1 MWDCKVKYLGRQPYE
16 TIWRDM
22 QTFTAERTEST
33 PDEFWLLEHEPVFT
47 LGQAGKPEHIFNAHN
62 IPVIQTDRGGQVTYH
77 GPGQLV
83 GYCLFDLK
91 RLGLNTRELVV
102 KIEQCIIDVL
112 ASFDIKAAGDREKP
126 GVYVNGEKIAALG
139 FRVKNNATY
148 HGLSIN
154 VNNDLT
160 PFSYINP
167 CGIKDQKITS
177 LKMLGKN
184 VSLEEVRERLV
195 QKLEL
200 VKGIEPST
208 R

>member
-1 MWDCKVKYLGRQPYE
+1 MWDCEVKRLGCQPYE
-16 TIWRDM
+16 TIWRAM
-22 QTFTAERTEST
+22 QTFTEQRTEST
-33 PDEFWLLEHEPVFT
+33 VDEFWLLEHEPVFT
-47 LGQAGKPEHIFNAHN
+47 LGQAGKQEHILNPHN
-62 IPVIQTDRGGQVTYH
+62 ISVIQTDRGGQVTYH

-126 GVYVNGEKIAALG
+126 GVYVNGEKIASLG

-167 CGIKDQKITS
+167 CGIKDQKVTS
-177 LKMLGKN
+177 LKALGKN
-184 VSLEEVRERLV
+184 VSLEEVGERLV
-195 QKLEL
+195 ELEL